1 MSEAAV
7 AEELLVVDATALV
20 FRAYYGMPARS
31 APSGAP
37 VGAVLGLG
45 HQLRHLLRRRP
56 ARVALA
62 FDAGQRT
69 FRGRIDPRYKA
80 NRGAP
85 PPDLAPQFDLAF
97 ELAEAA
103 GLASFRLADF
113 EADDLMA
120 TLARRARAEGLA
132 VRLFSADKDLC
143 QLVVDGPP
151 QVVLEDPRSGEVY
164 DAAGVVRRLGVPP
177 AQAVDY
183 FALTG
188 DAVDNVPGVPGVG
201 PKAALALLRSFG
213 GLDAIYAR
221 LDEVA
226 TLPIRGARSLAER
239 LRAGQR
245 EALLARRLVRL
256 VDEAPL
262 AARELGAAT
271 RWEGPRADAGAFF
284 AALGSPGALRGFHAL
299 AAGLEG
305 QALGRGLGLSPR
317 P

>member
-1 MSEAAV
+1 MSDAAT
-7 AEELLVVDATALV
+7 ADELWVVDATALV

-31 APSGAP
+31 APTGGP

-45 HQLRHLLRRRP
+45 HQIRHLLRRRP
-56 ARVALA
+56 TRVALA
-62 FDAGQRT
+62 FDAGQHT

-97 ELAEAA
+97 ALAEAA
-103 GLASFRLADF
+103 GLAAFRLADF
-113 EADDLMA
+113 EADDVMA
-120 TLARRARAEGLA
+120 TLTRRARAEGLA
-132 VRLFSADKDLC
+132 VRLFSNDKDLC
-143 QLVVDGPP
+143 QLVADAPP
-151 QVVLEDPRSGEVY
+151 RVTIEDPRSGEVY
-164 DAAGVVRRLGVPP
+164 DEVGVLRRIGVPP

-188 DAVDNVPGVPGVG
+188 DGVDNVPGVPGVG
-201 PKAALALLRSFG
+201 PKAAQALMRAFG

-226 TLPIRGARSLAER
+226 TLPIRGARSLVER
-239 LRAGQR
+239 LQVGRD
-245 EALLARRLVRL
+245 EAFLARRLVRL

-262 AARELGAAT
+262 AARELCAAT

-299 AAGLEG
+299 AAG
-305 QALGRGLGLSPR
+305 A
-317 P
+317 